1 MDAQNFLNVLR
12 EIDKE
17 FIVDLLSWIVQT
29 K

>member
-1 MDAQNFLNVLR
+1 MDAQKLLNVLR

>member
-1 MDAQNFLNVLR
+1 MDAQNLLNVLR